1 MKIAKSATFINALK
15 SAFKTAAMLALAAF
29 LMPLSYAN
37 ADEGDFNEYANKI
50 VIKRYTNDDFELI
63 DLQQVSIGTPK
74 EPLFDSSAELERNDR
89 YLEYKDTN
97 KDFVLFAG
105 FDVDLG
111 AEFENLGVSIDE
123 FLSTAFLLFIDEA
136 NFDKSVQLLN
146 HQANA
151 LYETPRNF
159 RILAKEGYKRFAI
172 SPLLDYETSFD
183 RMYVKSPEF
192 VLLVLFDEFYF
203 GDKKMW
209 FFTREFAFVN
219 VRYKILRLKD
229 NKIIQHKLYKF
240 NFKMP
245 YTKNTVEKYDY
256 VSTKIGTKLKR
267 HFAEVARG
275 L

>member
-1 MKIAKSATFINALK
+1 MKVAFINSLK
-15 SAFKTAAMLALAAF
+15 ISLNVVLAMSVF
-29 LMPLSYAN
+29 LGILSPAN
-37 ADEGDFNEYANKI
+37 ADEGDFNEYTNKMI
-50 VIKRYTNDDFELI
+50 IKLYTPDDFELI
-63 DLQQVSIGTPK
+63 DLHQVGIDTKPK
-74 EPLFDSSAELERNDR
+74 EPLFDSSAELERNNI
-89 YLEYKDTN
+89 YLQYEDTD

-105 FDVDLG
+105 FGTDLG
-111 AEFENLGVSIDE
+111 AEFENLGISIDE

-151 LYETPRNF
+151 LYETSHNF
-159 RILAKEGYKRFAI
+159 KILAKDGYERFEI

-183 RMYVKSPEF
+183 RMYIKSPEF

-209 FFTREFAFVN
+209 FLTREFAFVN

-245 YTKNTVEKYDY
+245 YIKDTSEKYDY
-256 VSTKIGTKLKR
+256 VCRKIGAKLKK
-267 HFAEVARG
+267 HFAELAES